1 MKGYETLPGASYDS
15 LIGGAEIPLFNRN
28 VLVSS
33 DTTLERGM
41 LLYGTGLGS
50 DTTVQPVTATNPTWG
65 IPLFIA
71 AEDCSG
77 ETRTT
82 VFTNGR
88 FNRSAIKLSE
98 GVQLEPYEL
107 EMKSQGLY
115 LTEAI

>member
-1 MKGYETLPGASYDS
+1 MSKIETLPGAGYDR
-15 LIGGAEIPLFNRN
+15 LIGGAEVPLFNRN

-41 LLYGTGLGS
+41 LLYGTGVGS
-50 DTTVQPVTATNPTWG
+50 DTTVQPVTNANPTWG

-71 AEDCSG
+71 AEDCAG
-77 ETRTT
+77 ATRTT
-82 VFTNGR
+82 VYSNGR
-88 FNRSAIKLSE
+88 FNRSAIKVAE
-98 GVQLEPYEL
+98 GVELGSYEL